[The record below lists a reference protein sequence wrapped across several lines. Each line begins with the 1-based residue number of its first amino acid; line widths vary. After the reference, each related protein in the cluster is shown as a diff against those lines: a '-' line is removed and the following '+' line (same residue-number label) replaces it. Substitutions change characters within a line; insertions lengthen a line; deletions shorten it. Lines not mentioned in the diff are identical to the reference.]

1 MTYDDWLYIK
11 IEGLH
16 VLANG
21 MAVCHQSLSLD
32 SSGLTQVLTFINLT
46 KFDYCRPAATVATNI
61 ITPQAI
67 N

>member
-1 MTYDDWLYIK
+1 MIGYILT

-21 MAVCHQSLSLD
+21 MAVCQIHQSLSLD
-32 SSGLTQVLTFINLT
+32 NSGLTQMLTFINLT